1 MKYKLFTVQGI
12 DNKYKKTQ
20 ETKQP
25 TGFYPGTNETA
36 NRILPRYKRV
46 LYTEGKL
53 CRPGELVHLSTLCH
67 KIQVIRRMELVAHR
81 LDLQEEHTS
90 MHTRSLLL

>member
-1 MKYKLFTVQGI
+1 MKYKLFKTLLQGI
-12 DNKYKKTQ
+12 DNKYKKTR
-20 ETKQP
+20 
-25 TGFYPGTNETA
+25 NETA

-53 CRPGELVHLSTLCH
+53 CRPGELVHLSTRCH